1 MSLNLPSLTRRALA
15 AVFRL
20 GSPVVRDGVFY
31 RPPAFNAATG
41 WTITA
46 EATAACK
53 FVGAHVISGGYL
65 GLAPVVP
72 GTENLLIRASELGTI
87 SAPAASDYLIENTTG
102 LRRNV
107 QAARLDPSGEFYVF
121 QTVRSADE
129 DWGDLTAH
137 TLTEEF
143 GDLTAA
149 TAFEDRLT
157 LVQPSTLNP

>member
-1 MSLNLPSLTRRALA
+1 MPLNLPSLTRRALA

-72 GTENLLIRASELGTI
+72 GTENLLIRASEVVTI
-87 SAPAASDYLIENTTG
+87 AAPASGDYIIENTTG
-102 LRRNV
+102 QRRNV

-129 DWGDLTAH
+129 DWGDLVAH
-137 TLTEEF
+137 TLTEDF

-149 TAFEDRLT
+149 TAFEDRMALT
-157 LVQPSTLNP
+157 